1 MFMILNFV
9 AHQTAVLLVYLF
21 HCILDLDLDL
31 TADIELS
38 LVHITEVL
46 LELCLFMMSLVTQP
60 LRTLS
65 AG

>member
-21 HCILDLDLDL
+21 HCILDLDL

-46 LELCLFMMSLVTQP
+46 LERCLFMMSLVTQP

>member
-21 HCILDLDLDL
+21 HCILDLDL

-60 LRTLS
+60 LRMLS

>member
-21 HCILDLDLDL
+21 HCILDLDL